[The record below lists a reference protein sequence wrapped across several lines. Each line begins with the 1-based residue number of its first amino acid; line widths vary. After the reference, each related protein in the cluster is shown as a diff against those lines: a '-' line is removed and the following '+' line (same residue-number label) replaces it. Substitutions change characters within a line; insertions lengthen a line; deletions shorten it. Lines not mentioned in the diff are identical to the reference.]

1 MKATRERAH
10 KVKDTIRSNA
20 RAVFLPAFDTLDFH
34 DVMMPF
40 LNEGGCSVLVG
51 ETRDEYVN
59 RRMSSDRRVQE
70 TRQTFVDAIRELRQ
84 IRRPLIVAVD
94 EELGGIRRLEALVPT
109 LPSLSDARN
118 LTDADLE
125 KRCFETALAAKA
137 LGVTM
142 FLSPVADVVDGK
154 NPWLEGRVLGRDP
167 RSVARIVSSF
177 VKGVQ
182 RAGVTAVTKHFPGFN
197 DLAGDPALEDVSLV
211 TTREVL
217 LANALPFRAAIAA
230 GTRAVMAGP
239 APVVAFDE
247 KNAACVSPEIIRL
260 LRTDFAFSG
269 LVVSDDL
276 DAPATMQG
284 TLLETA
290 VRSLNAGVDLLLV
303 AGGPHFSELCEGVAD
318 ATERGQVAPERL
330 ADAANRV
337 RAIAAAP

>member
-1 MKATRERAH
+1 MREGH
-10 KVKDTIRSNA
+10 KVKDTIRSNS
-20 RAVFLPAFDTLDFH
+20 RAIFLPAFDTLDFR
-34 DVMMPF
+34 DVMVPF
-40 LNEGGCSVLVG
+40 LNNGGCSILVG

-59 RRMSSDRRVQE
+59 RRMSNHRRVKE
-70 TRQTFVDAIRELRQ
+70 TTQTFLDAIRELRQ
-84 IRRPLIVAVD
+84 IASPLIVAVD

-109 LPSLSDARN
+109 LPSLSEARN

-125 KRCFETALAAKA
+125 KRSFETALAAKA

-154 NPWLEGRVLGRDP
+154 NPWLEGRALGRDP

-177 VKGVQ
+177 VKGIQ

-197 DLAGDPALEDVSLV
+197 DLAGDPALENVSLR

-230 GTRAVMAGP
+230 GTKAVMAGP

-247 KNAACVSPEIIRL
+247 SNAACVSPEIVRL

-276 DAPATMQG
+276 DAPATMRG

-290 VRSLNAGVDLLLV
+290 IASLNAGVDLLLV
-303 AGGPHFSELCEGVAD
+303 AGGPHLYELCEGVAD
-318 ATERGQVAPERL
+318 ATERGLVAPERL

-337 RAIAAAP
+337 RAIAATP